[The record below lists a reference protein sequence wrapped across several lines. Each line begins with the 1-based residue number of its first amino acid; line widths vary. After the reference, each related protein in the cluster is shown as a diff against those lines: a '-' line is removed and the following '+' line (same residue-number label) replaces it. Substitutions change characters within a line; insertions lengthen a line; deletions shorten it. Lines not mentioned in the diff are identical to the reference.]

1 VPFTDRARIHVEG
14 GHGGAGCL
22 AFRREKYIPRGG
34 PDGGNGGRGGRVFVV
49 ADEQEKDLTRFRRAV
64 HHTARS
70 GGAGEGRVKRGRA
83 GDDLEIAVPPGTRVL
98 RDDEVI
104 AELDA
109 PGDRVQ
115 VARGGEG
122 GVGNRAFRS
131 STHQAP
137 RETVPGMPG
146 EEAWVTLELRLAVDV
161 ALVGLPNSGKSALLV
176 ALTGA
181 GATVAAWPHST
192 KEPALGPLEDDE
204 GHLFTVIDLPGLAA
218 DGTPRDDDHL
228 VQCARARIVLH
239 CVDASEEEPAGDRIA
254 RAREGFGPFVRE
266 GAAEWV
272 VATHSDPADR
282 PAWAD
287 FAVDSELGEGIGALR
302 EALVRAL
309 GAAPAAA

>member
-1 VPFTDRARIHVEG
+1 
-14 GHGGAGCL
+14 
-22 AFRREKYIPRGG
+22 
-34 PDGGNGGRGGRVFVV
+34 
-49 ADEQEKDLTRFRRAV
+49 
-64 HHTARS
+64 
-70 GGAGEGRVKRGRA
+70 
-83 GDDLEIAVPPGTRVL
+83 
-98 RDDEVI
+98 
-104 AELDA
+104 
-109 PGDRVQ
+109 
-115 VARGGEG
+115 
-122 GVGNRAFRS
+122 
-131 STHQAP
+131 
-137 RETVPGMPG
+137 MPG